1 MNNSADY
8 PEIVY
13 KYRNWRQQFQK
24 DVLEKN
30 HLFLTSPLYFNDPF
44 DCRIPKNFLSLD
56 TPEKIE
62 EYANEVVKR
71 LSENIIQMGKNVEL
85 ERKKIISDL
94 TDNLED
100 FHEGNAKYRYSQ
112 QDKYYGVLSLSTEWN
127 SILMWSHYG
136 DFHKGVCYGFWENKL
151 RESDLFG
158 KGGLVI
164 YNQKNDYPSISPL
177 HENNIINGFTET
189 HIKAYEWQYEN
200 EYRLFK
206 LLFPETSTDKPPS
219 DKERVRKIPDSFFAE
234 IILGISM
241 PEPHKSEIIKIA
253 EQKNIKV
260 FQAKKNPQKF
270 EITRTEIL

>member
-1 MNNSADY
+1 MNNLPNY

-13 KYRNWRQQFQK
+13 KYRNWYDKFQK

-44 DCRIPKNFLSLD
+44 DCRIPKNYLNLD

-62 EYANEVVKR
+62 QYANESIKR
-71 LSENIIQMGKNVEL
+71 QYVNIIKKGKNVEL

-100 FHEGNAKYRYSQ
+100 FHEKNAKYRYSQ
-112 QDKYYGVLSLSTEWN
+112 QDKYYGILSLSTEWN

-151 RESDLFG
+151 RESNLFG
-158 KGGLVI
+158 EGGLVI
-164 YNQKNDYPSISPL
+164 YNQNNDYPNISPL
-177 HENNIINGFTET
+177 DENNIENGFKET
-189 HIKAYEWQYEN
+189 HCKAYEWGYEN

-206 LLFPETSTDKPPS
+206 LLFPGTLTGKPPS
-219 DKERVRKIPDSFFAE
+219 DKDRVRKIPDSFFAE

-241 PEPHKSEIIKIA
+241 PEPHKKEIIKIA
-253 EQKNIKV
+253 KQKNIKV
-260 FQAKKNPQKF
+260 FQAKKNPQRF
-270 EITRTEIL
+270 EITRTEII